1 VDVWHEPPRLI
12 IAEWGEGRIV
22 RLEPESG
29 ARTPLV
35 LHHYQ
40 EGYGVQAPKQL
51 LLTAFGDLII
61 LDSRTTTIDEE
72 GGTSSTTTTNT
83 LWQLPQVSRI
93 PPLTSLAESRQA
105 HSWSSLPTAPALQLV
120 LEQPR
125 IGGVAMVPKEWLEL
139 YVTMTVNDKTM
150 LAILSLGD
158 EDTPRQSRLL
168 MDYSQYT
175 SGPGPVLVDEAGRL
189 YLAVDHGILVVQP
202 PNKVLGRVS
211 TPNITDP
218 ILSLTMGE
226 DRFLYIATSEAL
238 YRMKTRAKALE
249 MPTNLVIQK

>member
-1 VDVWHEPPRLI
+1 
-12 IAEWGEGRIV
+12 
-22 RLEPESG
+22 
-29 ARTPLV
+29 
-35 LHHYQ
+35 
-40 EGYGVQAPKQL
+40 
-51 LLTAFGDLII
+51 
-61 LDSRTTTIDEE
+61 
-72 GGTSSTTTTNT
+72 
-83 LWQLPQVSRI
+83 
-93 PPLTSLAESRQA
+93 
-105 HSWSSLPTAPALQLV
+105 
-120 LEQPR
+120 
-125 IGGVAMVPKEWLEL
+125 MVPKEWLEL